1 MNTADQSMS
10 LAARIQGVILDVDG
24 VLTNGQITYS
34 DSGEERKSF
43 HVQDGASIKLLQQ
56 HGIEIAIISGRKS
69 PAVNRRAEELGIKY
83 VIQGAHSKSQALDE
97 LLNAGFCN
105 DNLCAIGDD
114 LADLELYARENV
126 TLKATVANGHPVVR
140 ARADFVTQRG
150 GGEGVIVELAQLIL
164 QAQDRWDFD

>member
-1 MNTADQSMS
+1 MDIPDQSTS
-10 LAARIQGVILDVDG
+10 LAARIKGVILDVDG

-34 DSGEERKSF
+34 DGGEELKSF

-69 PAVNRRAEELGIKY
+69 LAVTRRAEELGIKY
-83 VIQGAHSKSQALDE
+83 VIQGAHSKSQALDQ

-126 TLKATVANGHPVVR
+126 TLKATVANGHPAVQ
-140 ARADFVTQRG
+140 ARADFVTQRS

-164 QAQDRWDFD
+164 QAQDRWEFD

>member
-1 MNTADQSMS
+1 M
-10 LAARIQGVILDVDG
+10 DVSP
-24 VLTNGQITYS
+24 LPLI
-34 DSGEERKSF
+34 
-43 HVQDGASIKLLQQ
+43 GAPKNS
-56 HGIEIAIISGRKS
+56 E
-69 PAVNRRAEELGIKY
+69 Y

-126 TLKATVANGHPVVR
+126 TLTRTANGHPVVR

-150 GGEGVIVELAQLIL
+150 GGEGVIVDAQAADP